1 MTYRKTCL
9 AVIFLIA
16 ALSSPEAQSFR
27 GNPVPVELPG
37 PGSVET
43 SLGSGDVAVIAVP
56 ADSRFITGLD
66 IRIRPATDAVI
77 APGLFSVVVYAA
89 VDAPATE
96 GTVTIAGNRKAR
108 FPITSASSLPV
119 VVSFSGAERQVVPAG
134 TQLITDVDPKI
145 GAIGVQIVPTAKGM
159 SQELLDTVFSLRLA
173 PVLRPKGGLIV
184 HLGGDEDAI
193 PQAVEVL
200 EIKVD
205 GRTVKPEVIQEFDP
219 GIYRLTAHAGDYLS
233 YTANVGIERGR
244 VREETLIIRRPR
256 ATVRINVP
264 SVAEVFWNGELIS
277 PSEISVESGE
287 HTLLIRLG
295 DFSLSKKV
303 YLEPN
308 GDYQLGVDLDILLK
322 QN

>member
-1 MTYRKTCL
+1 
-9 AVIFLIA
+9 
-16 ALSSPEAQSFR
+16 
-27 GNPVPVELPG
+27 
-37 PGSVET
+37 
-43 SLGSGDVAVIAVP
+43 
-56 ADSRFITGLD
+56 
-66 IRIRPATDAVI
+66 
-77 APGLFSVVVYAA
+77 
-89 VDAPATE
+89 
-96 GTVTIAGNRKAR
+96 
-108 FPITSASSLPV
+108 
-119 VVSFSGAERQVVPAG
+119 VSFSGAERQVVPAG